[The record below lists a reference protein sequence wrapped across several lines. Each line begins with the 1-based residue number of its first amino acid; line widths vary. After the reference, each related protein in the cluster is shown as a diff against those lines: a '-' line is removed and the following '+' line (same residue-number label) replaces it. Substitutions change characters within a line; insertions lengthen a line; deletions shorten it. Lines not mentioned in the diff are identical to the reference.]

1 MSPISCCTC
10 RVATSRLPSKRR
22 DSDEAGSAPGAGEPP
37 APVVAPPTAEAR
49 SRPRFGFVR
58 DLLRNLGAAA
68 ALARLRRRSLDAW
81 RADGIQLIGLFLLN
95 LAAGLAYDIYAAYP
109 GPGRFDWDALP
120 GASFWALPLLLSAW
134 LIAHLGRPA
143 DAGRLMLPMAVAGFA
158 LAALGS
164 FASTALAVLADFFTP
179 IDRFYQWLIW
189 VPVLWV
195 ALGWAFGAPR
205 LAGLRGGRAVV
216 AAVLAAALVVGPQW
230 TADAGARLWVAA
242 ADDPGSDASSQ
253 NGAAAEQVLYAQTDL
268 LDTGDRSIV
277 LANSQKHAGETP
289 FATVTALQRALATI
303 AQRMD
308 EGEDILFLF
317 LTSHGSPDH
326 RLDVSLAPYQLEPL
340 TPVRLRALLDESG
353 IRFRVI
359 VVSACYS
366 GGFVRTLASPDTLV
380 ITASGA
386 DRASFGCRDGRQWT
400 DFGRAYFKEALPA
413 TGSFEG
419 ALQRARE
426 LIAQREAAAKLTPS
440 EPQIFVGDAIRERL
454 QSLQTQRL
462 GSHLRSRAR
471 AHGCSRCWPPWLRCR
486 SCCRRRC
493 WAFTCCCCWGRT
505 GRSGGSRL
513 RSDWERLRSV
523 SGAWCSPRSCIR
535 CRSWCS
541 RCRPR
546 SPWSAKP
553 RWRRRPVCA
562 PDRSTGS
569 FRSPFRWRAPALWP
583 RSCSDSPTWS
593 ASSASC

>member
-1 MSPISCCTC
+1 MSTPI
-10 RVATSRLPSKRR
+10 
-22 DSDEAGSAPGAGEPP
+22 DSDQAGSAPGVGEPP
-37 APVVAPPTAEAR
+37 APVVPPPTAEAR

-58 DLLRNLGAAA
+58 DLLRNLGAAT
-68 ALARLRRRSLDAW
+68 ALALLRRRSLDAW

-143 DAGRLMLPMAVAGFA
+143 DASRLMLPMAVAGFA
-158 LAALGS
+158 LGALGS
-164 FASTALAVLADFFTP
+164 FASSALAVLADFFTP

-216 AAVLAAALVVGPQW
+216 AAVLAAALVVAPQW

-268 LDTGDRSIV
+268 LEDALDRIAPGRPGVTELYSIAFAGSGSEDVFLNEAQGVNETMAELFDTGDRSIV

-462 GSHLRSRAR
+462 GSHLLVRRAR
-471 AHGCSRCWPPWLRCR
+471 
-486 SCCRRRC
+486 
-493 WAFTCCCCWGRT
+493 
-505 GRSGGSRL
+505 
-513 RSDWERLRSV
+513 
-523 SGAWCSPRSCIR
+523 
-535 CRSWCS
+535 
-541 RCRPR
+541 
-546 SPWSAKP
+546 
-553 RWRRRPVCA
+553 
-562 PDRSTGS
+562 DR
-569 FRSPFRWRAPALWP
+569 AL
-583 RSCSDSPTWS
+583 
-593 ASSASC
+593 AGLE